1 MFTASSLFALAAV
14 LAIASALTLLAQN
27 EGIRGAG
34 RVIGG
39 FAWLFLGAFLLINPV
54 GGDAIALYTPLSWLV
69 VLTGVI
75 TLGSGVRKYLRRNA
89 VQ

>member
-14 LAIASALTLLAQN
+14 LAIASALTLLAKN

-34 RVIGG
+34 RIIGG
-39 FAWLFLGAFLLINPV
+39 FAWLFFGAFLLITQAGADV
-54 GGDAIALYTPLSWLV
+54 VSFHTPLSWLV
-69 VLTGVI
+69 VSTGVI
-75 TLGSGVRKYLRRNA
+75 TLGSGVRKYARRDT